1 MYLSTQ
7 IEEMAKKKKDPTNS
21 LIKKN
26 YSCGIFQ
33 NYDLIERSQS
43 KLDGQKH

>member
-7 IEEMAKKKKDPTNS
+7 IEEMAKKKKDVTKS

-33 NYDLIERSQS
+33 NYNLIKRNQAR
-43 KLDGQKH
+43 LDGQKQ

>member
-7 IEEMAKKKKDPTNS
+7 IEEMAKKKKDVTKS

-33 NYDLIERSQS
+33 NYDQVEANESTIDSQ
-43 KLDGQKH
+43 KQ